1 MIGYRNKM
9 TMPCN
14 SRSYKTLKSLKKIS
28 FTVNAMD
35 QVQLVLLQPKWQIN
49 GMNSSWNPKKLLWQ
63 SVDIPVQL
71 EIKSNCFAYR
81 ILNIH
86 TPTNG
91 SGIYFE

>member
-1 MIGYRNKM
+1 MTGYRNKM
-9 TMPCN
+9 TMLCS
-14 SRSYKTLKSLKKIS
+14 SRSYKTWKSFKKIS

-49 GMNSSWNPKKLLWQ
+49 GMNSSWNPKELLWQ

-71 EIKSNCFAYR
+71 EIKSNCFAYWV
-81 ILNIH
+81 LNIH